1 MTGLKRLLSRTV
13 ESRSSKFYSVWARMS
28 SKCFLRKALSVNDLL
43 DNKSEFISIP
53 KLVNEKTMSNLPS
66 EAVGISALFR
76 AANGGLGLA
85 LGLVAIYCR
94 NLPPEYAKTV
104 ILSLGT
110 GFIFVNAAIISGK
123 IRGFDDEL
131 PIPPMVIFGILTIL
145 AYYTALN

>member
-1 MTGLKRLLSRTV
+1 MDTKLALTIIGSVLS
-13 ESRSSKFYSVWARMS
+13 
-28 SKCFLRKALSVNDLL
+28 LIGII
-43 DNKSEFISIP
+43 FISIP
-53 KLVNEKTMSNLPS
+53 KLVNEKTMNNLPS

-76 AANGGLGLA
+76 SANGGLGLA

-104 ILSLGT
+104 ILALGT
-110 GFIFVNAAIISGK
+110 GFIFVNVAIISGK

-131 PIPPMVIFGILTIL
+131 PIPPMIIFGILTIL

>member
-1 MTGLKRLLSRTV
+1 MDTKLTLTIIGSVLSLIGV
-13 ESRSSKFYSVWARMS
+13 I
-28 SKCFLRKALSVNDLL
+28 
-43 DNKSEFISIP
+43 FIAIP
-53 KLVNEKTMSNLPS
+53 KVVNEKTMNNLPS

-110 GFIFVNAAIISGK
+110 GFIFVNVAIISGK
-123 IRGFDDEL
+123 IRGFDEEL
-131 PIPPMVIFGILTIL
+131 PIPPMVIFAILTFL
-145 AYYTALN
+145 AYYTALS